1 MLRLSQSQNLLDF
14 LLHSALGVVAI
25 ITISIVLGMLLTF
38 EEKLLTYLTIKK
50 NSLLCQEHNNVTV
63 VFLT

>member
-38 EEKLLTYLTIKK
+38 EEKLLTYLTIKQIVYYVK
-50 NSLLCQEHNNVTV
+50 NTTTLLLCS
-63 VFLT
+63 